1 MTRVIRMSLSC
12 ALLVLAACGSPQDQ
26 AAEESTT
33 TSSTE
38 TSLVTSTTSVP
49 DTTVP
54 EPTTTTTSPND
65 DDGAGDAESLLS
77 SLDASTEITSGRI
90 EGSIE
95 MTGLDDSTT
104 GVSEGV
110 ILFSSSFDATTGD
123 SSFLMDMSS
132 LIGSIETDETDPF
145 GQMAAGM
152 FSDIEFRQIGD
163 TAYVRFPL
171 FTAMFGAETEWVSMS
186 ADEGDDFA
194 SDFETFPADPN
205 ELIATFDEQG
215 ASVEVVGNE
224 AVNGVDAIH
233 YRVSLD
239 TDAMELTAE
248 EQAELAESGIF
259 ASGVIPLEIWISEDG
274 YMVRMIMEIDG
285 SGMDALADEQFETM
299 TLRYDLFDVNGD
311 VVIEPPPA
319 SQVTSMEE
327 LEGAFSFD
335 P

>member
-1 MTRVIRMSLSC
+1 MTRVVKMSLSC
-12 ALLVLAACGSPQDQ
+12 ALLLLAACGSPQDQ

-33 TSSTE
+33 SSTE
-38 TSLVTSTTSVP
+38 PALVTSTTTVP
-49 DTTVP
+49 DTTLP
-54 EPTTTTTSPND
+54 EPTTRTTPPNN
-65 DDGAGDAESLLS
+65 GAGDAESLMS
-77 SLDASTEITSGRI
+77 SLDASSEIKSGRI

-95 MTGLDDSTT
+95 MTGLDDSAT

-110 ILFSSSFDATTGD
+110 ILFSTSFDATTGD

-132 LIGSIETDETDPF
+132 LMGSIETAETDPF

-163 TAYVRFPL
+163 TAYVRFSF
-171 FTAMFGAETEWVSMS
+171 FTAMFGAETEWVSMP
-186 ADEGDDFA
+186 AEEGEDFA

-215 ASVEVVGNE
+215 ASVELVGSE
-224 AVNGVDAIH
+224 AVNGVEAIH

-248 EQAELAESGIF
+248 EQTELAESGIF
-259 ASGVIPLEIWISEDG
+259 ANGVIPLEIWISEDG

-285 SGMDALADEQFETM
+285 SGMETPPDEQFDTM

-311 VVIEPPPA
+311 VVVEAPPA

>member
-1 MTRVIRMSLSC
+1 MTRVIRISLSC

-26 AAEESTT
+26 ATEQST

-38 TSLVTSTTSVP
+38 TSLATSTTSVP

-54 EPTTTTTSPND
+54 EPTTTTTFPND
-65 DDGAGDAESLLS
+65 DGANDTESLLS

-110 ILFSSSFDATTGD
+110 ILFSSSFDAATGD

-132 LIGSIETDETDPF
+132 LVGSIETDETDPF

-152 FSDIEFRQIGD
+152 FSDIEFRQLGD

-171 FTAMFGAETEWVSMS
+171 FTAMFGAETEWVSMP
-186 ADEGDDFA
+186 AEEGDDFA
-194 SDFETFPADPN
+194 SDFETMPADPN

-224 AVNGVDAIH
+224 AVNGVEAIH

-259 ASGVIPLEIWISEDG
+259 ANGVIPLEIWISEDG

-285 SGMDALADEQFETM
+285 SGMDAPTDEQFETM

>member
-1 MTRVIRMSLSC
+1 VTRVIRIGLSC
-12 ALLVLAACGSPQDQ
+12 ALLLLAACGSPQDQ
-26 AAEESTT
+26 SAEQST

-38 TSLVTSTTSVP
+38 TSLATSTTSVP

-65 DDGAGDAESLLS
+65 DDGEGDTESLLS
-77 SLDASTEITSGRI
+77 SLDASAEITSGRI

-95 MTGLDDSTT
+95 MTGLDDSTS

-132 LIGSIETDETDPF
+132 LMGSIEADETDPF

-171 FTAMFGAETEWVSMS
+171 FTAMFGAETEWVSMP
-186 ADEGDDFA
+186 AEEGDDFA
-194 SDFETFPADPN
+194 SDFETMPTDPN
-205 ELIATFDEQG
+205 ELIATFDTQG
-215 ASVEVVGNE
+215 ASVEVVSNE
-224 AVNGVDAIH
+224 AVNGVEAIH

-259 ASGVIPLEIWISEDG
+259 GNSVIPLEIWISEDG

-285 SGMDALADEQFETM
+285 SGMDAPTDEQFETM

>member
-1 MTRVIRMSLSC
+1 MTRIIRMSLSC
-12 ALLVLAACGSPQDQ
+12 ALLVLAACGSPQDH

-163 TAYVRFPL
+163 TAFVRFPL
-171 FTAMFGAETEWVSMS
+171 FTAMFGAETEWVSMP

-205 ELIATFDEQG
+205 ELIANFDEQG

-248 EQAELAESGIF
+248 ELAESGIF
-259 ASGVIPLEIWISEDG
+259 ANGVIPLEIWISEDG